1 MSQSDDTFLVATAP
15 RLRHRVRTGD
25 ATPATGEAAPRI
37 PDSVPSPSVASPTM
51 LGALRGIDP
60 PYWVR
65 NVPHNGNVK
74 YRTGGFAHFFSWRQ
88 HASAYW
94 PYLLAL
100 SFRSWSFG
108 LVSSCYSRKPRVLG

>member
-37 PDSVPSPSVASPTM
+37 PDSVPSPSVASLTM

-74 YRTGGFAHFFSWRQ
+74 YRTGGFAHFFRGASTPAPIGPTSWRSPSGRG
-88 HASAYW
+88 ASAW
-94 PYLLAL
+94 
-100 SFRSWSFG
+100 
-108 LVSSCYSRKPRVLG
+108 